1 MTHPFRSL
9 RHHHNYS
16 IAERPEDI
24 TPSDILRR
32 NDLRDREKKRAE
44 ENALNTALVVYKP
57 PNAEQKFKAF
67 IGNMFKT
74 LSDMFG
80 NKPAA
85 NMIENYMKINKVL
98 SIIRGSEVII
108 GATAVASVGEND
120 PSVKNDHADVNALV
134 AQNTQLVPVVQT
146 IGESGFKWIADA
158 NKSFSIPGLKTIGNY
173 VSKYYA
179 QLPNIGYDT
188 LIEKF
193 ATQVIYFYNILGP
206 EKFFMIVGTAVPI
219 FGGLLA
225 WGLPYIIRRFSA
237 MRNVKALDN
246 HVVEKVIKRDEN
258 IIKDVKEF
266 LDLNPNFKKSKCYQR
281 IVHDLEAAYAKVTER
296 CNANKKNWKR
306 YTKDN
311 TIEEIEKHRKRIE
324 DVVNRIHEF
333 SLSDDCNKQ
342 AKFAIKGFVQKH
354 IDECGIGILKR
365 NLQSYADD
373 EEEERLHPGA
383 VAKGTPYILESHP
396 VEFGT
401 EVASS
406 TASSS
411 PIKFAP
417 GPGSASKRKRENLPR
432 RAKPK
437 VIQMKPEED
446 YESDDDSDYNPDGN
460 SDFTDTSG
468 PSAVSS
474 YSGSY
479 ISSASQASG
488 SKIVAKAKPKAKAA
502 PKPKAAI
509 KPKAKGKGK
518 GKARSIVSEGDKES
532 DADSEL
538 SEYRVP
544 IKPGPKRIK
553 RTKSLISI

>member
-1 MTHPFRSL
+1 MEKMRHPCADVDPLL
-9 RHHHNYS
+9 RHGCVLRYK
-16 IAERPEDI
+16 E
-24 TPSDILRR
+24 ILRDVISNEER
-32 NDLRDREKKRAE
+32 KERE
-44 ENALNTALVVYKP
+44 ENLTQVQNIVQENASLVTQYGPAKAFSMVVGRIVD
-57 PNAEQKFKAF
+57 KFKEKSGAQLVQEAV
-67 IGNMFKT
+67 GAYKT
-74 LSDMFG
+74 
-80 NKPAA
+80 A
-85 NMIENYMKINKVL
+85 KI
-98 SIIRGSEVII
+98 II
-108 GATAVASVGEND
+108 GAATYASVEERDSSTKNKSADVKAQVASND
-120 PSVKNDHADVNALV
+120 PQMVSAVRS
-134 AQNTQLVPVVQT
+134 

-158 NKSFSIPGLKTIGNY
+158 NKSFSIPGLTTIGNY
-173 VSKYYA
+173 VGKYYA

-246 HVVEKVIKRDEN
+246 HVAEKVIKRDEN

-306 YTKDN
+306 YTKQN

-324 DVVNRIHEF
+324 DVVKRIHEF
-333 SLSDDCNKQ
+333 SLSDDCNTQ

-396 VEFGT
+396 VEFGS
-401 EVASS
+401 EVAAS
-406 TASSS
+406 TASAS

-417 GPGSASKRKRENLPR
+417 GPGSTSKRKRESLPR

-437 VIQMKPEED
+437 VLQMKPEED
-446 YESDDDSDYNPDGN
+446 YESDDDSDFDSDGN

-488 SKIVAKAKPKAKAA
+488 SKIVSKAKPKAKAA

-509 KPKAKGKGK
+509 KPKAKGKGKGK

-553 RTKSLISI
+553 RTKSMISI